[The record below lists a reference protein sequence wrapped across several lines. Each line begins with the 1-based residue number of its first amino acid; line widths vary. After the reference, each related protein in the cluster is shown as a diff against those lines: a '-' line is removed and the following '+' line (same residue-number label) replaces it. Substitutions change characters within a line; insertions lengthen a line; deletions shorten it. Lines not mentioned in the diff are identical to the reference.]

1 MRENMKKII
10 LLITI
15 ALSIL
20 SLSLFVGCKGGDDSA
35 SDSVSGGGTT
45 MESRESMG
53 GSESGKEPSSDEE
66 KISLSVATKNM
77 IFGDRLDIICFY
89 GGTYTVEW
97 SSSNEAV
104 AVVDNDGAVSTVG
117 VGDCVIT
124 AKAGNSSASCK
135 ISVSMGDYLPE
146 LKVLHL
152 SEDELAMRVGD
163 EYEPEIKVLF
173 NKVYYDCEIGF
184 SASDNSV
191 VEYANGKITA
201 KAEGETTATVTG
213 EWLDFSSNRLNKE
226 IKITV
231 KKDAEYDNSI
241 VIDGEEISSSIAEI
255 SVTPE
260 WQGKNY
266 PNEAEISSSVTLDG
280 TTYACEFSA
289 SDDTLLALEKL
300 ADGKVRIT
308 ANGIGNAVL
317 TAKYVHTD
325 GKVYET
331 KIPVEVYCPTEVYSG
346 QLDFC
351 PSEAIDVAAI
361 FGTQYAKILSASQG
375 GKELK
380 TEFNYIEGVSVA
392 GDDTESMT
400 ILTSVGGFVF
410 EDVFAYD
417 MELDKD
423 NIVEVLQLGKGNLK
437 KDGYY
442 ILNSDITETIDFTSQ
457 GKSVYNANNPQSDTY
472 FCGTFD
478 GRGHTLRAK
487 VAGQGI
493 FGGFYDGT
501 IVKNTKFIIEFS
513 DKVESCGLA
522 GSEGTFNLSAG
533 SVILSNLN
541 VETVNYFKNSYA
553 LLAYCNFNLEMYD
566 IFVNIKGNENVPDYS
581 MVGVESEMAALFHYD
596 LTATMASND
605 SKFKG
610 GFRNIFVVTGKF
622 MPMACS
628 FWRYGSY
635 RYVSYAK
642 NDESYLGEFKA
653 TGYSHIYTYCHVT
666 AADDNP
672 NKDKYFGTIGYSN
685 NKNNAAH
692 YGKKFAWIFRAKE
705 DITDGGIERYDT
717 EADLARKIDKI
728 GSWDVG

>member
-10 LLITI
+10 LLIII
-15 ALSIL
+15 ALSVL
-20 SLSLFVGCKGGDDSA
+20 SLALFVGCKGGDDSVT
-35 SDSVSGGGTT
+35 DSVSGGGTT
-45 MESRESMG
+45 TESRENPEE
-53 GSESGKEPSSDEE
+53 SESGKKPSSNEE

-89 GGTYTVEW
+89 GGTYAVEW
-97 SSSNEAV
+97 SSSDEAV

-135 ISVSMGDYLPE
+135 ISVSMGNYLPE

-152 SEDELAMRVGD
+152 SGDELTMRVGD

-191 VEYANGKITA
+191 AEYANGKITA
-201 KAEGETTATVTG
+201 KAEGEVIATVTG
-213 EWLDFSSNRLNKE
+213 KWLDFSSDRLNKE

-231 KKDAEYDNSI
+231 RKDAEYDNAI
-241 VIDGEEISSSIAEI
+241 VIDGEEVPTSIAEI

-260 WQGKNY
+260 WQGKTY
-266 PNEAEISSSVTLDG
+266 PSEAEISSSVTLDG
-280 TTYACEFSA
+280 KAYACEFST
-289 SDDTLLALEKL
+289 DDDVLLNLEKL

-317 TAKYVHTD
+317 TAKYTHTD

-331 KIPVEVYCPTEVYSG
+331 KIPVEVYCPTEVYSE

-351 PSEAIDVAAI
+351 PSEAVDVATI

-375 GKELK
+375 GKDLK
-380 TEFNYIEGVSVA
+380 TEFNYIEGVTVA

-400 ILTSVGGFVF
+400 ILTTVGGFVF

-423 NIVEVLQLGKGNLK
+423 NIAEVLQLGKGNLK

-457 GKSVYNANNPQSDTY
+457 SKSVYNASNPQNDTY

-478 GRGHTLRAK
+478 GRGHTLKAK
-487 VAGQGI
+487 VAEQGI

-501 IVKNTKFIIEFS
+501 TVKNTKFIIEFS
-513 DKVESCGLA
+513 DKTESCGLA

-533 SVILSNLN
+533 SVVLSNLN

-553 LLAYCNFNLEMYD
+553 LLGYCNFNLEMYD
-566 IFVNIKGNENVPDYS
+566 IFVNIKGNENNPDYS
-581 MVGVESEMAALFHYD
+581 AVGIESEMAALFHYD
-596 LTATMASND
+596 LTSTMASND

-628 FWRYGSY
+628 YWRYGKY

-672 NKDKYFGTIGYSN
+672 NKDKYFGTISYSKGAN
-685 NKNNAAH
+685 E
-692 YGKKFAWIFRAKE
+692 GKKYAWIFRAKE

-728 GSWDVG
+728 GSWVVG

>member
-1 MRENMKKII
+1 MKKII

-15 ALSIL
+15 VLSVL

-35 SDSVSGGGTT
+35 IDSVSGGGSTT
-45 MESRESMG
+45 EN
-53 GSESGKEPSSDEE
+53 SESVNESQSESAETPASDLE

-89 GGTYTVEW
+89 GGTYAVEW
-97 SSSNEAV
+97 SSSDEAV

-135 ISVSMGDYLPE
+135 ISVSMGNYLPE

-152 SEDELAMRVGD
+152 SGDELTMRVGD

-191 VEYANGKITA
+191 AEYANGKITA
-201 KAEGETTATVTG
+201 KAEGEVIATVTG
-213 EWLDFSSNRLNKE
+213 KWLDFSSDRLNKE

-231 KKDAEYDNSI
+231 RKDAEYDNAI
-241 VIDGEEISSSIAEI
+241 VIDGEEVPTSIAEI

-260 WQGKNY
+260 WQGKTY
-266 PNEAEISSSVTLDG
+266 PSEAEISSSVTLDG
-280 TTYACEFSA
+280 KAYACEFST
-289 SDDTLLALEKL
+289 DDDVLLNLERL

-317 TAKYVHTD
+317 TAKYTHTD

-331 KIPVEVYCPTEVYSG
+331 KIPVEVYCPTEVYSE

-351 PSEAIDVAAI
+351 PSEAVDVATI

-375 GKELK
+375 GKDLK
-380 TEFNYIEGVSVA
+380 TEFNYIEGVTVA

-400 ILTSVGGFVF
+400 ILTTVGGFVF

-423 NIVEVLQLGKGNLK
+423 NIAEVLQLGKGNLK

-457 GKSVYNANNPQSDTY
+457 SKSVYNASNPQNDTY

-478 GRGHTLRAK
+478 GRGHTLKAK
-487 VAGQGI
+487 VAEQGI

-501 IVKNTKFIIEFS
+501 TVKNTKFIIEFS
-513 DKVESCGLA
+513 DKTESCGLA

-533 SVILSNLN
+533 SVVLSNLN

-553 LLAYCNFNLEMYD
+553 LLGYCNFNLEMYD
-566 IFVNIKGNENVPDYS
+566 IFVNIKGNENNPDYS
-581 MVGVESEMAALFHYD
+581 AVGIESEMAALFHYD
-596 LTATMASND
+596 LTSTMASND

-628 FWRYGSY
+628 YWRYGKY

-672 NKDKYFGTIGYSN
+672 NKDKYFGTISYSKGAN
-685 NKNNAAH
+685 E
-692 YGKKFAWIFRAKE
+692 GKKYAWIFRAKE

-728 GSWDVG
+728 GSWVVG